1 MSAAFAERPAPVR
14 RVRTVL
20 VSTRVSKSASARVS
34 KSGRNAPD
42 EARRDRSHLRVVAPI
57 SKSKF
62 SLATK
67 VILSITSLLAVVVVF
82 QTVIAEQQLRLDK
95 VSTDVRL
102 ARQHYDELR
111 QQRAELRAPDYLREQ
126 AMMLGMSQGVSS
138 KFAAIPADVVASVL
152 ASTGSMDKKISQPP
166 VGDELFPQ
174 TLTSVTP

>member
-14 RVRTVL
+14 RVRTVP

-138 KFAAIPADVVASVL
+138 KFAAIPADVVAS
-152 ASTGSMDKKISQPP
+152 TGSMDKKISQPP

>member
-14 RVRTVL
+14 RVRTVR
-20 VSTRVSKSASARVS
+20 VSTQVS

-42 EARRDRSHLRVVAPI
+42 ELRRDRSHLRVVAPI

-67 VILSITSLLAVVVVF
+67 VILSITSLLAVVVIF

-138 KFAAIPADVVASVL
+138 EFAAIPADVVASVL

-166 VGDELFPQ
+166 VGDELLPQ